1 VYYNKTVEKLMQN
14 VAVDIRVALC
24 TVQYRMLTRSLF
36 MADRPVNRKCRHIV
50 CAGLRRA
57 CVVVV

>member
-1 VYYNKTVEKLMQN
+1 MQN